1 MAIVPIAQFSVMRY
15 TRNRSN
21 LFNTKSQLRR
31 WRKRIF
37 PTMIT
42 SCSTSVGVGRTGE
55 KNYYELLG
63 ISVDSSSQEI
73 KDAYRK
79 LQKVYHPD
87 IAGKKG
93 HEFTLKLNHAY
104 KVLMREDIRRQYDTS
119 IGEVGIVFDRNDTYV
134 HKGYSVWNGPSR
146 PHALFVDETACI
158 GCGECAYHASNTF
171 VMDQYLGCARVKVQY
186 GDDADKIEVSVD
198 SCLVNCIQDLPLLE
212 PLIRPKP
219 KQGFGVLGQG

>member
-1 MAIVPIAQFSVMRY
+1 
-15 TRNRSN
+15 
-21 LFNTKSQLRR
+21 
-31 WRKRIF
+31 
-37 PTMIT
+37 MIT

-104 KVLMREDIRRQYDTS
+104 KVLMREDLRRQYDTS

-158 GCGECAYHASNTF
+158 VAEFNQPPITF
-171 VMDQYLGCARVKVQY
+171 PLCC
-186 GDDADKIEVSVD
+186 ILFLNVSVD